1 MTSTPSPSNTQPPRA
16 PDFAEWRKL
25 AGALSFQNLAFING
39 EFVPAKSGRMF
50 PSVNPA
56 TGDTLTEVA
65 ECDAADVDRA
75 VAAARRAFDSGEWA
89 KMHPAR
95 RGRRL
100 RRLADLILRERET
113 FALLDSL
120 DMGKPISDAWSQ
132 DVPGAAGIF
141 RYYGEAAD
149 KVHGEIAPSAAD
161 ATALISREPIGV
173 VGAVVPWNYPL
184 DMLSWK
190 CAPALAAGCCVV
202 LKPAEQSPLSALLF
216 AELTAEAGLP
226 PGVFNVVPG
235 FGETAGAAIGRHMGI
250 DCVAFTGSTQVG
262 KMFLTY
268 AGESGI
274 RPVWLECGGKSP
286 NLVFA
291 DADNFERAAEE
302 SAAGIFFNQGEVC
315 SANSRLL
322 VERNI
327 RGDFVA
333 AVAARAGDWQ
343 PGDPLDPATTMGA
356 IVDEAQ
362 LRRIEDCVARGK
374 AEGAKVVCGG
384 EAVTVNGRGWF
395 YPPTI
400 LEGVRGEM
408 SVAREEIFGPA
419 LSVLEFGDEAEAVR
433 MANDTIYGLAASIWT
448 GSLSRAHRLA
458 RELRAGTVSVNK
470 VDAFSMNT
478 PFGGFKQSGYGR
490 DLSLH
495 ALDKFTQLKT
505 IWIQHG

>member
-56 TGDTLTEVA
+56 TGDTLVEVA

-100 RRLADLILRERET
+100 RRLADLIMRERET

-120 DMGKPISDAWSQ
+120 DMGKPISDAWGL

-149 KVHGEIAPSAAD
+149 KVCGEIAPSDAD
-161 ATALISREPIGV
+161 ATALISREQIGV

-216 AELTAEAGLP
+216 AELTVEAGLP

-333 AVAARAGDWQ
+333 AVAAR
-343 PGDPLDPATTMGA
+343 
-356 IVDEAQ
+356 
-362 LRRIEDCVARGK
+362 
-374 AEGAKVVCGG
+374 GG
-384 EAVTVNGRGWF
+384 
-395 YPPTI
+395 
-400 LEGVRGEM
+400 
-408 SVAREEIFGPA
+408 
-419 LSVLEFGDEAEAVR
+419 
-433 MANDTIYGLAASIWT
+433 GLAAG
-448 GSLSRAHRLA
+448 GSAGSGDDDGRHCGRSAAAPDRGLRCA
-458 RELRAGTVSVNK
+458 REGGGREGGLRRGGGDSERAGMVLSADDIGGGAGGDVGCAGGDIWAGA
-470 VDAFSMNT
+470 VG
-478 PFGGFKQSGYGR
+478 FGVWRRGGGGSDGQRHNLRLGGLHLDGELVARPPPGAGAAGGDGVGEQGGR
-490 DLSLH
+490 
-495 ALDKFTQLKT
+495 F
-505 IWIQHG
+505 